1 MEHRGKARGAMKDK
15 VFMPNIERGKPA
27 TYTGDKKARMAA
39 KTNQKW
45 VRLATVFAYVLS
57 VSMAAIILAIY
68 YSLIW
73 MPIRSGS
80 GNSSNLNHS
89 QVVPTLPHNEN
100 TTHKPQASEMDT
112 TSQATGMVK
121 GLKHVKRSLESR
133 QSFEAQE
140 RYPMA
145 TNSLSEARS
154 GHLELQ
160 IMQSEEAEEAF
171 SQGLAQDSGINT
183 LVLDGT
189 DFDTQPERSSA
200 DFEKIRE
207 QSHHR
212 S

>member
-1 MEHRGKARGAMKDK
+1 MKDK
-15 VFMPNIERGKPA
+15 DFMPNIERGKPA

-73 MPIRSGS
+73 IPVRSGS

-100 TTHKPQASEMDT
+100 TTNGPQASELHST
-112 TSQATGMVK
+112 TQAAEMVK
-121 GLKHVKRSLESR
+121 GLNHVKRSLETR

-140 RYPMA
+140 QQPMSSN
-145 TNSLSEARS
+145 TPSEAKSGRS
-154 GHLELQ
+154 DLQ
-160 IMQSEEAEEAF
+160 MKQSGEAAEAF
-171 SQGLAQDSGINT
+171 ITGLAQDSGLNT
-183 LVLDGT
+183 LVFDGA
-189 DFDTQPERSSA
+189 DFDTQPEMSSA

-207 QSHHR
+207 KSHYR
-212 S
+212 R